1 MKLYL
6 ILVALLDLFF
16 SSSKAKQYIV
26 ETKGIY
32 TKLAEV
38 PGVERGNKKNRIL
51 YVIVIAGQR
60 TGPNGLKF
68 DACLLKLFAL

>member
-1 MKLYL
+1 VSTLNIK
-6 ILVALLDLFF
+6 IKD
-16 SSSKAKQYIV
+16 
-26 ETKGIY
+26 TPH
-32 TKLAEV
+32 LAEV

-51 YVIVIAGQR
+51 YVIAGQR

>member
-1 MKLYL
+1 MKLCL
-6 ILVALLDLFF
+6 ILVTLLDLFF
-16 SSSKAKQYIV
+16 SSSKAKQYLV

-51 YVIVIAGQR
+51 YVIAGQR